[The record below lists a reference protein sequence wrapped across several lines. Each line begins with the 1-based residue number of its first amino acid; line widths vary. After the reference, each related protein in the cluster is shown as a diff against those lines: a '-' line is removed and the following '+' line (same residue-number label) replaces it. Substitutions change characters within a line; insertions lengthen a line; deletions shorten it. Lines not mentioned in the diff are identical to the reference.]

1 MAAGRRIRQIPIIR
15 ALSRSYPEMDSEE
28 LYAAILCGEVF
39 VNGERVRDPKARMP
53 LDGTLERR
61 VDKFV
66 GRGGYKLEGALD
78 DLDLDPDGL
87 VCLDAGAS
95 TGGFTDCLLSRG
107 AMNVHAVDVGYNQL
121 AWKLR
126 SDDRVIVHERTNLM
140 DLQPGDLIPEPSFA
154 VADLSFRSLRGA
166 ASRLLE
172 LTRGGTVLALV
183 KPQYENPKE
192 DGFDGVVRTN
202 AARAGVLESLR
213 TDLPNEG
220 VFVQNAAA
228 SRVTGRKGN
237 AEIFL
242 LLGREPAQDMDKVNA
257 QISRALDDADSRNP
271 GLST

>member
-1 MAAGRRIRQIPIIR
+1 
-15 ALSRSYPEMDSEE
+15 
-28 LYAAILCGEVF
+28 
-39 VNGERVRDPKARMP
+39 
-53 LDGTLERR
+53 
-61 VDKFV
+61 
-66 GRGGYKLEGALD
+66 
-78 DLDLDPDGL
+78 L

-107 AMNVHAVDVGYNQL
+107 ALNVHAVDVGYNQL

-126 SDDRVIVHERTNLM
+126 SDERVFVHERTNLM
-140 DLQPGDLIPEPSFA
+140 DLHPGDLIPEPTFA

-213 TDLPNEG
+213 TDLPKEG
-220 VFVQNAAA
+220 VFVRNAAA

-242 LLGREPAQDMDKVNA
+242 LLGREPAQDMDKVNV
-257 QISRALDDADSRNP
+257 QITKALDDADSRNP